1 MKITSPRLPHKA
13 SRPAPESDRDLRRYS
28 ERVIEAA
35 EHVGETWIEELQWL
49 VDFAQRSPEQLIHQ
63 LTEFE
68 SPLVYEVAWFSRE
81 VSIVDRESDR
91 TWIVNAAES
100 LKLKLSSLLES
111 GQALFEVSEVTF
123 VLNRRTDDA
132 WKRSGRASRLE
143 SFPRAKNLATR
154 FLLGAHRILEL
165 EGVRLRECVAQGC
178 RRIFVRQKRG
188 IFCSKT
194 CSQREQTRRFRKR
207 HPKKAS
213 IRQRKYY
220 ENKTKKKISLTNGRR
235 EIGVKVGSRPRGS
248 K

>member
-1 MKITSPRLPHKA
+1 MKITSPRLQHKA
-13 SRPAPESDRDLRRYS
+13 SRPEPDSDPDHRRYS
-28 ERVIEAA
+28 DRVVEAA
-35 EHVGETWIEELQWL
+35 EHVGKTWIEELQWL
-49 VDFAQRSPEQLIHQ
+49 VDLAQRSPEQLIHQ

-100 LKLKLSSLLES
+100 LKLKLRSLLET

-123 VLNRRTDDA
+123 VLNRRTDDGS
-132 WKRSGRASRLE
+132 KRSGRAARLE
-143 SFPRAKNLATR
+143 SFHRAKNPETR

-165 EGVRLRECVAQGC
+165 EGVRLRKCAAPGC
-178 RRIFVRQKRG
+178 ERIFVRQKRA
-188 IFCSKT
+188 IFCGQK
-194 CSQREQTRRFRKR
+194 CSQREQTRRHRERNPEYAK
-207 HPKKAS
+207 

-220 ENKTKKKISLTNGRR
+220 ENKTKKKISRMNGRR
-235 EIGVKVGSRPRGS
+235 DIGVKVGSRPRGS

>member
-1 MKITSPRLPHKA
+1 MKITSPRRPHKA
-13 SRPAPESDRDLRRYS
+13 SRPAPDSDPDVRRYS
-28 ERVIEAA
+28 ERVVEAA

-49 VDFAQRSPEQLIHQ
+49 VDFAQRSPEQLIQQ

-68 SPLVYEVAWFSRE
+68 SPLVYEVAWLSRE

-100 LKLKLSSLLES
+100 LKQKLRSLLES

-132 WKRSGRASRLE
+132 WKRSGRAARLE

-165 EGVRLRECVAQGC
+165 EGVRLRECAALGC

-194 CSQREQTRRFRKR
+194 CSQREQTRRFRER
-207 HPKKAS
+207 HSQKAS

-220 ENKTKKKISLTNGRR
+220 ENKSRKLISRRNGRKY
-235 EIGVKVGSRPRGS
+235 IGVIVKSSPKRS
-248 K
+248 N